1 MKDLIVAVAD
11 SYQEEVINELLPRL
25 TLTHNISTLDFD
37 IIRNPGHDAGSYNN
51 SQDLL
56 RPFVNQYS
64 FCLVIFDYEGSGIES
79 KKSRE
84 EAERDVEYKL
94 TLNGWDDR
102 CCCIVIEP
110 ELENWM
116 WINSP
121 HVEDAIGWDNQTES
135 LYNWARAEGFIL
147 RNESKP
153 LRPKE
158 TLENALRFIRTAKSA
173 SIYRR
178 IAKRASYRDCSDP
191 AFLKLTRTLENWF
204 KKK

>member
-11 SYQEEVINELLPRL
+11 SYQEEVIKALLPRL
-25 TLTHNISTLDFD
+25 SLTHNISTIDFD
-37 IIRNPGHDAGSYNN
+37 IIRNPGHDSGSYNN
-51 SQDLL
+51 SHNLL
-56 RPFVNQYS
+56 RLFVNQYS
-64 FCLVIFDYEGSGIES
+64 FCMVILDYEGSGIES

-94 TLNGWDDR
+94 TLNGWEDR

-121 HVEDAIGWDNQTES
+121 HVEDAIGWDNQKKS
-135 LYNWARAEGFIL
+135 LYNWAREKGFMP
-147 RNESKP
+147 RNGSKP

-158 TLENALRFIRTAKSA
+158 TLERALRSTRTAKSA
-173 SIYRR
+173 SIYKR
-178 IAKRASYRDCSDP
+178 IAQQASYKDCSDL